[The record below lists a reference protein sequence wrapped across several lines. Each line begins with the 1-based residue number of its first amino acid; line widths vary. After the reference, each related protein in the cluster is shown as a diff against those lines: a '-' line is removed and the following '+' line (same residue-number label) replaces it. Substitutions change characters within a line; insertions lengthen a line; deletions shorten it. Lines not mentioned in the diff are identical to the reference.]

1 VKGRIILW
9 WGGVV
14 VSRNRVRAVVGHVG
28 IEVSSLK
35 GSKKFYKALLGGLG
49 FKVIMDSEDGVGF
62 SNGNFQVW
70 VGELRE
76 SRVKR
81 GAPTGEEFVVA
92 DHLAILVQGKE
103 TVDVVERRMKKEGFE
118 ALFPCEEHPQFEPGY
133 YAVSFCDPD
142 NYVIEV
148 YTRPKLKRF

>member
-1 VKGRIILW
+1 M
-9 WGGVV
+9 
-14 VSRNRVRAVVGHVG
+14 VSDKQTQAIVGHVG
-28 IEVSSLK
+28 IEVSDLNK
-35 GSKKFYKALLGGLG
+35 SKKFYKALLEGLG
-49 FKVIMDSEDGVGF
+49 FQVMMDSEDGLGF
-62 SNGNFQVW
+62 SNGNFSVW

-81 GAPTGEEFVVA
+81 KAPTGEEFVVA
-92 DHLAILVQGKE
+92 EHLALLVQDKKAVYDIEKE
-103 TVDVVERRMKKEGFE
+103 MKKKGFE

-148 YTRPKLKRF
+148 YTRQKPA